1 MELILTLNRNS
12 TSNVPEGILLKFLS
26 SPGQTL
32 NEFLNC
38 NIRKKGTIYSVS
50 QKTWEFSDEF
60 DIAFVMN

>member
-26 SPGQTL
+26 FPGQTL
-32 NEFLNC
+32 NEFLNF
-38 NIRKKGTIYSVS
+38 NRRKRGLYTGGPK
-50 QKTWEFSDEF
+50 KTWEFSDEF